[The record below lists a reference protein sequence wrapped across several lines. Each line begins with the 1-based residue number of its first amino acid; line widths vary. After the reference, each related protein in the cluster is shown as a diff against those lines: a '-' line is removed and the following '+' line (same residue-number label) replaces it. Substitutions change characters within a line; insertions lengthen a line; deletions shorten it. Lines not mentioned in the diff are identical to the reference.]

1 MANLVNLDAMIIRE
15 DFAASSGE
23 AQSFEKTDKITLRE
37 LGPDGFIG
45 KLLRKPDFQRET
57 NHWTPEQVVSLLKC
71 FINGDLIPSVILWKS
86 DRHFFVIDGGHRLS
100 VLKAWVTDDYG
111 DGPASQPFFGYEISQ
126 EQKRIAKRVREM
138 VQTQVGT
145 WQHFQAKMGTTGL
158 SAIEEKIVNT
168 IAVRGLPIQW
178 VEGDAEKA
186 ETSFFNIN
194 TQGTPLD
201 DIEELLLKGRKKAI
215 SISARA
221 IIRAGKGHKYWSA
234 FNQDVTA
241 KIEDLSRKIHSTLFD
256 PELQR
261 PIKTLDLP
269 LGGPKGVRT
278 AIQALI
284 DLCLIALRDQS
295 GKPTSI
301 DDTPDDE
308 DGNGTANVLIKLDKL
323 AQRVSGNANGS
334 LGLHPAVYFY
344 GPTGRHSN
352 PMFMGTISLIARAI
366 ANNDKT
372 FFPKFTRVRE
382 QLEKILIEDKEMIAT
397 ILQKH
402 PSKKRVDKYEQFLS
416 GLIDSLSNGT
426 APDDVLLVKLLG
438 LEGKI
443 VVGKDIQRSTSFTDD
458 TKSLV
463 FLKTALKSA
472 IRCPMCKGF
481 MDAEKSMSYD
491 HVTPVREGGDGD
503 PANCE
508 IMHPYCNQSFK
519 ELQALGGGTKHKAA

>member
-1 MANLVNLDAMIIRE
+1 MANLVNLDAMILRE

-57 NHWTPEQVVSLLKC
+57 NHWNPDQVVALLKC
-71 FINGDLIPSVILWKS
+71 FVNGDLIPSVILWKS

-100 VLKAWVTDDYG
+100 VLKAWVMDDYG
-111 DGPASQPFFGYEISQ
+111 DGPTSQPFFGYEISH
-126 EQKRIAKRVREM
+126 EQKRIAKNVRER
-138 VQTQVGT
+138 VQIQVGT
-145 WQHFQAKMGTTGL
+145 WQHLQAKVGTPGL
-158 SAIEEKIVNT
+158 SAAEEKFVNT

-194 TQGTPLD
+194 TLGTPLD
-201 DIEELLLKGRKKAI
+201 EIEELLLKGRKKAI
-215 SISARA
+215 SIAARA
-221 IIRAGKGHKYWSA
+221 IIRAGKGHKYWSS
-234 FNQDVTA
+234 FSPDISS
-241 KIEDLSRKIHSTLFD
+241 KIEALASKTHSTLFD

-284 DLCLIALRDQS
+284 DLCLIAVRDQS
-295 GKPTSI
+295 GKPTSLEETPI
-301 DDTPDDE
+301 DV
-308 DGNGTANVLIKLDKL
+308 DGQGTLTALTKLFKL
-323 AQRVSGNANGS
+323 AQRVSGNENGS

-344 GPTGRHSN
+344 GPSGRHSN
-352 PMFMGTISLIARAI
+352 PMFMGTVSLIGRAI
-366 ANNDKT
+366 TNNDKT

-382 QLEKILIEDKEMIAT
+382 QLENILIQDKEMIAT

-402 PSKKRVDKYEQFLS
+402 PSKRRVDKYEQFLS
-416 GLIDSLSNGT
+416 GLIKSLDEGIV
-426 APDDVLLVKLLG
+426 PDDAMLVRLLG
-438 LEGKI
+438 MEGK
-443 VVGKDIQRSTSFTDD
+443 VVIGKDVQRSTAFSED

-463 FLKTALKSA
+463 FLTTALRTA
-472 IRCPMCKGF
+472 IKCPFCKGYL
-481 MDAEKSMSYD
+481 DAEKSMSYD
-491 HVTPVREGGDGD
+491 HVNPVRAGGVGD
-503 PANCE
+503 ASNCAL
-508 IMHPYCNQSFK
+508 MHPYCNQSAK
-519 ELQALGGGTKHKAA
+519 ENELI